1 MILLRP
7 FTVNDRAV
15 IREKMMPG
23 ASDGDVDS
31 VIAEWQ
37 TKTFNGSFFE
47 MLALTA
53 DDTVIGCVSLYE
65 RSKNLASVGIEVFPE
80 YRGNGYAYAGMRL
93 MLDKA
98 KAYGYRAIL
107 DQVRLDNL
115 ASIALHKKLGFET
128 DGYTYKNAK
137 DNEVFIWFLCF

>member
-53 DDTVIGCVSLYE
+53 NGTVVGSVSLYE
-65 RSKNLASVGIEVFPE
+65 RSKTLASVGIEVFPE
-80 YRGNGYAYAGMRL
+80 YRGEGYAYAGMLL
-93 MLDKA
+93 MLESA
-98 KAYGYRAIL
+98 AARGYRAIMDRCAL
-107 DQVRLDNL
+107 TTAQ
-115 ASIALHKKLGFET
+115 ASL
-128 DGYTYKNAK
+128 YTKN
-137 DNEVFIWFLCF
+137 